1 MRRPV
6 LLLLFALAALAPTT
20 ATASEWYRCR
30 TMGVAQQTCCCPKK
44 SQAKE
49 RRASEHPQAKA
60 ACCCD
65 VELSEARARDSR
77 ASAPASGFLLVPPSA
92 VEHVAFAPPRTE
104 LDIGVAVTPRQ
115 SQGPPA
121 LYLRHCSLLL

>member
-1 MRRPV
+1 

-20 ATASEWYRCR
+20 AMASEWYRCR
-30 TMGVAQQTCCCPKK
+30 TMGVVQQTCCCPKK

-49 RRASEHPQAKA
+49 QPASDQPQAKA
-60 ACCCD
+60 AGCCD
-65 VELSEARARDSR
+65 VELSEARASDPRS
-77 ASAPASGFLLVPPSA
+77 SAPASGFLPVPPSA
-92 VEHVAFAPPRTE
+92 VERVAFATHGGAE
-104 LDIGVAVTPRQ
+104 LAIDLAVTPRQ